1 MAIACIVCKVHGHSM
16 FLLWL
21 VVGGHALQE
30 NFKTAVLRL
39 NLEVVLTKNVTGP
52 AKIELS

>member
-1 MAIACIVCKVHGHSM
+1 M
-16 FLLWL
+16 FLLWP

-30 NFKTAVLRL
+30 NFKTAVLGL

-52 AKIELS
+52 AKIEHS